1 MKLPGIDPLNYQE
14 CFAEYDGNDKSVAA
28 LLTATGA
35 KKTAIVVIMTNTAI
49 LKWNAVIINS
59 LELEKI

>member
-49 LKWNAVIINS
+49 LK
-59 LELEKI
+59 